1 MAARAIWRGQIRLA
15 LVSIPVELYPATKSG
30 AAIQFHQVYEPTGQ
44 RIQYEKVVPGVGP
57 VDRDQIV
64 KGYEVSKGHYVLLD
78 QEEID
83 SVKLESRKTLEL
95 VEFVDVGEI
104 DAMYYD
110 KPYFVVP
117 ADDLAEEAYVVLR
130 DALKAS
136 KKIGVGQLA
145 MRGQEY
151 VVALKP
157 CGRGLLLET
166 LRYADEVHKAQ
177 SYFREIG
184 DQQPDA
190 DLLDMA
196 SMLIERKTGKFDPS
210 EFHNRYVDA
219 LHRLIEE
226 KQRAKGERVIE
237 DPHANAGPPKGS
249 NVVDLM
255 AALKR
260 SLGNADE
267 AGGKAANENRKSSA
281 KKSASIKKP
290 APRHAPKKAPAKKA
304 AAGGRKR

>member
-30 AAIQFHQVYEPTGQ
+30 AQIQFHQVHEPTGK
-44 RIQYEKVVPGVGP
+44 RIKYEKVVPGVGP
-57 VDRDQIV
+57 VDRDEIV

-78 QEEID
+78 PEEIE
-83 SVKLESRKTLEL
+83 SVKLESRKTLDL
-95 VEFVDVGEI
+95 VEFVDTHDI

-130 DALKAS
+130 DALKAA

-166 LRYADEVHKAQ
+166 LRYADEVNKAQ

-184 DQQPDA
+184 DHEPDA

-196 SMLIERKTGKFDPS
+196 SMLIERKAGKFDPS

-226 KQRAKGERVIE
+226 KQKKKGEKIIE
-237 DPHANAGPPKGS
+237 DPDADAPPPKGS

-260 SLGNADE
+260 SLGDDAKS
-267 AGGKAANENRKSSA
+267 GSAANENKSA
-281 KKSASIKKP
+281 KKSAAAKKP
-290 APRHAPKKAPAKKA
+290 APRHAAKKAPAKKS
-304 AAGGRKR
+304 AAGGRRR

>member
-1 MAARAIWRGQIRLA
+1 MAARPIWRGQIRLA
-15 LVSIPVELYPATKSG
+15 LVSIPVELFPATKSG
-30 AAIQFHQVYEPTGQ
+30 ATIAFHQVHEPTGK
-44 RIQYEKVVPGVGP
+44 RIKYEKVVPGVGP
-57 VDRDQIV
+57 VDRDEIV

-78 QEEID
+78 PEEIE

-95 VEFVDVGEI
+95 VEFVDTHDI

-130 DALKAS
+130 DALKAA

-157 CGRGLLLET
+157 CGKGLLLET

-184 DQQPDA
+184 TEEPDA

-196 SMLIERKTGKFDPS
+196 SMLIERKTGKFDPG

-219 LHRLIEE
+219 LHDLIRE
-226 KQRAKGERVIE
+226 KQKAKGEKVIQ
-237 DPHANAGPPKGS
+237 DPDADEPPPRGS

-260 SLGNADE
+260 SLGDE
-267 AGGKAANENRKSSA
+267 KGGKAANENRGAA
-281 KKSASIKKP
+281 KKKP
-290 APRHAPKKAPAKKA
+290 APRHAPKKVPAKKA

>member
-15 LVSIPVELYPATKSG
+15 LVSIPVELFPATKSG

-44 RIQYEKVVPGVGP
+44 RIQYEKVVPGIGP

-95 VEFVDVGEI
+95 VEFVDVGDI
-104 DAMYYD
+104 DAMYYE

-130 DALKAS
+130 DALKAA

-196 SMLIERKTGKFDPS
+196 SMLIERKTGKFDPA

-219 LHRLIEE
+219 LHHLIEE
-226 KQRAKGERVIE
+226 KQKAKGERIIE
-237 DPHANAGPPKGS
+237 DPNANAAPPKGS

-267 AGGKAANENRKSSA
+267 AGGNAANENRKASA
-281 KKSASIKKP
+281 KKGTATKKP

-304 AAGGRKR
+304 AAGRKR